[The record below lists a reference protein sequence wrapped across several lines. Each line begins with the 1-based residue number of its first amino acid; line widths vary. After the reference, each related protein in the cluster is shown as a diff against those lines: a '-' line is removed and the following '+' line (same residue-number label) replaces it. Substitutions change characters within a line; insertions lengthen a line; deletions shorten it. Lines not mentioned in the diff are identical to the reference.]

1 MSNTANSVV
10 MQHASM
16 SKARAAIL
24 LTAFIS
30 TSLLSALLL
39 FLVQPLM
46 ARFMLPLLGGSPSV
60 WAVTMCFFQAA
71 LLLGY
76 TYAHA
81 LNRFVP
87 LQTGIIIHGVLM
99 LIAVTVLPVAVSTE
113 TVVPFANL
121 PQSLALLC
129 VLATTIGLPF
139 AVMSAN
145 APLIQSWFS
154 VSGHKDAGEPYFLY
168 GASNLGSIAALLVY
182 PTLIEPVVGLHDQ
195 SALWARG
202 FMWLTAA
209 LLVCG
214 ALVVGRGH
222 FKVSQAVEKTTVIPL
237 SRWIYWL
244 AMAFLP
250 SALLVAWTNH
260 VTTDIAAAPFL
271 WLPPLVL
278 YLVSFIAVFRQ
289 KAWFSNKVL
298 RLTQLLTLAPTI
310 VLLEGTRHFMLV
322 PVLLIGAVSFF
333 ATACLCHRQMY
344 ETRPAAR
351 QLTAFYLIM
360 SLGGVLGGL
369 FVSLLAPV
377 LFNDVSEYPLLLIL
391 ALFLSTDVMHDEKT
405 INNLKKPLYFVVVAI
420 GLALLFHLAGNFAE
434 RPYWV
439 GKNAAVIGL
448 FAAAA
453 FLFMRA
459 ERKLLMS
466 IFIFLLVVRVGV
478 PGDPVVAQA
487 RNFFGVLSVKQS
499 GEFSNMFHGTTLHG
513 AEYISDLSLP
523 EGQRPRPLTYYAKD
537 GGMARA
543 IATAKLYFKNQT
555 VSKNFGV
562 VGLGAGSLV
571 CYSEPGENWKTFE
584 INTDVV
590 AAARNPKLFNFL
602 DRCGKNVPVIVGD
615 ARLTLQAEA
624 AGSYDVLVI
633 DAFSSDSIPVHL
645 ITTEAMQLYMKL
657 LRPDGLL
664 VFHVSNR
671 YMDLSSIVAA
681 NTAVLQIGDGKIFAR
696 RVIHIP
702 AKSSIADEPSEVVV
716 LSRSEA
722 MIKAAES
729 NPEMT
734 ALAGAAPGIRAWT
747 DDYSNVL
754 GAILRSMTE

>member
-1 MSNTANSVV
+1 MSDTANSVV
-10 MQHASM
+10 MPQASM
-16 SKARAAIL
+16 SKARAAML

-76 TYAHA
+76 SYAHA

-87 LQTGIIIHGVLM
+87 LQAGIIIHGVLM
-99 LIAVTVLPVAVSTE
+99 LVAVTVLPVAVSTE
-113 TVVPFANL
+113 TVAPFTGL

-129 VLATTIGLPF
+129 VLATTIGVPF

-154 VSGHKDAGEPYFLY
+154 VSGHKDADEPYFLY
-168 GASNLGSIAALLVY
+168 GASNLGSI
-182 PTLIEPVVGLHDQ
+182 VGLHEQ

-209 LLVCG
+209 LLICG
-214 ALVVGRGH
+214 ALVAGRGRAQ
-222 FKVSQAVEKTTVIPL
+222 VSQTVEEASAIPL
-237 SRWIYWL
+237 ARWIYWL

-278 YLVSFIAVFRQ
+278 YLVSFIVVFRQ
-289 KAWFSNKVL
+289 NAWFSNKTL
-298 RLTQLLTLAPTI
+298 RLVQLFTVPLTF
-310 VLLEGTRHFMLV
+310 VLLEGTRQFMLG
-322 PVLLIGAVSFF
+322 PVLFIGAVSFF
-333 ATACLCHRQMY
+333 VTACLCHRQMF
-344 ETRPAAR
+344 ETRPSAR
-351 QLTAFYLIM
+351 QLTAFYLTM

-377 LFNDVSEYPLLLIL
+377 LFHDVSEYPLLLIL
-391 ALFLSTDVMHDEKT
+391 AVFLASDVLNDGKITGE
-405 INNLKKPLYFVVVAI
+405 LKKPLRIFAVAV
-420 GLALLFHLAGNFAE
+420 GLGLLFHLAGTAFA
-434 RPYWV
+434 RPHWV
-439 GKNAAVIGL
+439 GINAVIIGF

-453 FLFMRA
+453 FLFMRV
-459 ERKLLMS
+459 ERKLLTS
-466 IFIFLLVVRVGV
+466 IFIFLLVVRAGV

-513 AEYISDLSLP
+513 AEYLTDLALP

-543 IATAKLYFKNQT
+543 IASAKLFLKGESRT
-555 VSKNFGV
+555 KNFGV

-571 CYSEPGENWKTFE
+571 CYSEPGEAWKTFE
-584 INTDVV
+584 INADVV
-590 AAARNPKLFNFL
+590 EAARNPKLFNFL
-602 DRCGKNVPVIVGD
+602 ERCGKDVPIVVGD
-615 ARLTLQAEA
+615 ARLTLQEEA
-624 AGSYDVLVI
+624 AGSYDVLVV

-681 NTAVLQIGDGKIFAR
+681 NTAVLQIGDGKINTR
-696 RVIHIP
+696 RVIHLP
-702 AKSSIADEPSEVVV
+702 AKSSVADEPSEVVV

-722 MIKAAES
+722 MIKAVES
-729 NPEMT
+729 NPEIQK
-734 ALAGAAPGIRAWT
+734 LADAAPGIRAWT

-754 GAILRSMTE
+754 GAIVRGLME